1 MKRYS
6 IIFISL
12 LAVIFGSAIIAC
24 AQIDPTDAGSISP
37 ATRFQ
42 KQAMERMLSE
52 RRAKERKKDFEELIQ
67 RTEEAKTLSEKLERS
82 LLEHQQVTPQD
93 AADLKS
99 LEKLVSKILDE
110 MGGDDDD
117 AEKPKKLSFQDA
129 VKFLRSATVD
139 LADEVQKT
147 SRFSISVV
155 AIKTSNAL
163 LGTIKFLS
171 GK

>member
-1 MKRYS
+1 MKRS
-6 IIFISL
+6 SLILISL
-12 LAVIFGSAIIAC
+12 FAVILGSAVIAA
-24 AQIDPTDAGSISP
+24 AQDMGPPPNAYQ
-37 ATRFQ
+37 RKMF
-42 KQAMERMLSE
+42 ERMLSE

-67 RTEEAKTLSEKLERS
+67 RTEEAKALSEKLEKS
-82 LLEHQQVTPQD
+82 LLEHQKVTATD

-139 LADEVQKT
+139 LADEIQKT
-147 SRFSISVV
+147 SRFSISVA

-163 LGTIKFLS
+163 LGTIKFLT
-171 GK
+171 GKK